1 MRPPYYLVLLAV
13 AVGCESPPQLT
24 QPRETSANLTTPQ
37 YTITKLSSSLGGT
50 VNRGTAINNQGLVA
64 GFSNLA
70 RFALPDYDR
79 AFEKARALPDSP
91 ERTREL
97 RRMSELLSLYAPWV
111 LLAYRYE
118 NVLVQ
123 PWLIGYKYNPTY
135 QYPFPYLDIDL
146 SRRAATK

>member
-1 MRPPYYLVLLAV
+1 
-13 AVGCESPPQLT
+13 
-24 QPRETSANLTTPQ
+24 
-37 YTITKLSSSLGGT
+37 
-50 VNRGTAINNQGLVA
+50 
-64 GFSNLA
+64 
-70 RFALPDYDR
+70 
-79 AFEKARALPDSP
+79 
-91 ERTREL
+91 
-97 RRMSELLSLYAPWV
+97 MSELLSLYAPWV